1 MELRNRNFILID
13 AETTGFDEKKHQL
26 LEIGILVIK
35 DLKIIDEFEVKIK
48 HREYTIISKAMEA
61 NKINI
66 LEHNEQAIE
75 EKEAAELILKFLN
88 DNKAEEE
95 EGYIVIGQNVGFDIK
110 FLEAMF
116 LRCYL
121 IKEYRKVVS
130 YRNLDLMQLALIKNI
145 EGKINLEKQDLDHI
159 LSKLNIEIPENRHRA
174 LIDCKLEYEVMIK
187 LLNL

>member
-1 MELRNRNFILID
+1 MELRNRSFVLVD
-13 AETTGFDEKKHQL
+13 TETTGYDEKKHQV
-26 LEIGILVIK
+26 LEIGLLIIK
-35 DLKIIDEFEVKIK
+35 DMKILAELEVKVK
-48 HREYTIISKAMEA
+48 HKEYLLTSGAMKANGIDIMEHEKEA
-61 NKINI
+61 
-66 LEHNEQAIE
+66 LE

-88 DNKAEEE
+88 DNKSEE
-95 EGYIVIGQNVGFDIK
+95 EGYIVLGQNVGFDIK

-130 YRNLDLMQLALIKNI
+130 YRNLDLMQLALIKNL

-159 LSKLNIEIPENRHRA
+159 LSKLDIDIPVNRHRA
-174 LIDCKLEYEVMIK
+174 LVDCKLEYEAIIK

>member
-1 MELRNRNFILID
+1 MELRNRNFVLID
-13 AETTGFDEKKHQL
+13 TETTGFDEKKHQI

-35 DLKIIDEFEVKIK
+35 NMEVVAELEVKIK
-48 HREYTIISKAMEA
+48 HKEYVITSGAMEA

-66 LEHNEQAIE
+66 LEHNKQAIE

-95 EGYIVIGQNVGFDIK
+95 EGYIVIGQNIGFDIK

-121 IKEYRKVVS
+121 IKEYRKVIS
-130 YRNLDLMQLALIKNI
+130 YRNLDLMQLALIKNL
-145 EGKINLEKQDLDHI
+145 EGKIDLEKQDLDHI
-159 LSKLNIEIPENRHRA
+159 LSKLDIEIPANRHRA
-174 LIDCKLEYEVMIK
+174 LIDCKLEYQAMIK
-187 LLNL
+187 LLKL

>member
-1 MELRNRNFILID
+1 MELRNRNFVLID
-13 AETTGFDEKKHQL
+13 VETTGFDEKKHQI
-26 LEIGILVIK
+26 LEVGMLVIK
-35 DLKIIDEFEVKIK
+35 NMEIVDKLEVKVK
-48 HREYTIISKAMEA
+48 HKEYVISEGAMEA

-66 LEHNEQAIE
+66 LEHNKQAIE

-88 DNKAEEE
+88 DNKSEEE
-95 EGYIVIGQNVGFDIK
+95 EGYIVIGQNIGFDIK

-121 IKEYRKVVS
+121 IKEYRKVIS
-130 YRNLDLMQLALIKNI
+130 YRNLDLMQLALIKNL

-159 LSKLNIEIPENRHRA
+159 LNKLNIDIPENRHRA
-174 LIDCKLEYEVMIK
+174 LMDCKLEYEAMIK